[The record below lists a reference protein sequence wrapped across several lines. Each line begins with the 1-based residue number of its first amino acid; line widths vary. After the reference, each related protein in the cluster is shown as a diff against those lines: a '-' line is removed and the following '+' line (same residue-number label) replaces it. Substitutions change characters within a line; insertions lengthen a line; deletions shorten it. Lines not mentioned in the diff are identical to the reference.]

1 MSKYKAIIIGGGH
14 NGLVC
19 SLYLAKKGYK
29 VLVLEKNDKLGGLVN
44 LSSSLNSISLKVL
57 NDLNIIM
64 PRLKNESYVISL
76 NKESNHTIIQE
87 KNNKINFH
95 TSDASIDNQKKFS
108 LLIDKYKLFSSTLG
122 TFMHNAPPRVKSG
135 NSKDT
140 WQLINMGWKIRKL
153 GKKNISL
160 IG

>member
-1 MSKYKAIIIGGGH
+1 MSKYKAIVIGGGH

-44 LSSSLNSISLKVL
+44 LSSSLNGISSRIL
-57 NDLNIIM
+57 NDLNITM
-64 PRLKNESYVISL
+64 PTLKHESYVVSL
-76 NKESNHTIIQE
+76 NKEKNHTVIQE

-95 TSDASIDNQKKFS
+95 SSNTDIDNQKKFS
-108 LLIDKYKLFSSTLG
+108 SLIDKYKLFSSTLSA
-122 TFMHNAPPRVKSG
+122 FMYNEPPRVKSG

-140 WQLINMGWKIRKL
+140 
-153 GKKNISL
+153 
-160 IG
+160 